1 MSLLPHNAT
10 SQERAIEAAV
20 SRISNVPTP
29 LRDLWDP
36 ETCPV
41 HLLPWLA
48 WALSVEA
55 WASDWPEYRKRAVIR
70 TAMQTARKKGTRG
83 AVVGSL
89 AALGASATVVEWFE
103 MSPAGDPH
111 TFTIDL
117 VGNTNT
123 VEMQDLMFAEVE
135 RTKPLRSH
143 FSINWGVEAEGSVN
157 VCGLLRTGTMQRIT
171 GAANPGITLETYKDP
186 SGTPYTDPSGNP
198 YTIYL

>member
-10 SQERAIEAAV
+10 PQERAIEGAA
-20 SRISNVPTP
+20 SRISDVPTP
-29 LRDLWDP
+29 IWNTWDP
-36 ETCPV
+36 DTCPV
-41 HLLPWLA
+41 HILPWLA

-55 WASDWPEYRKRAVIR
+55 WASDWPEFRKRAVIR
-70 TAMQTARKKGTRG
+70 TALQTARKKGTRG

-89 AALGASATVVEWFE
+89 AALGASATVLEWFE
-103 MSPAGDPH
+103 MSPPGEPH

-123 VEMQDLMFAEVE
+123 AEMQALMLDEVE

-143 FSINWGVEAEGSVN
+143 FSINWGVEADASIN
-157 VCGLLRTGTMQRIT
+157 VCGVFRSGTMQRLEGTTSTDIT
-171 GAANPGITLETYKDP
+171 AEAYTDP
-186 SGTPYTDPSGNP
+186 YLDPYTDPDGEP

>member
-10 SQERAIEAAV
+10 PQERAIEAAV
-20 SRISNVPTP
+20 SRISDVPTP

-36 ETCPV
+36 DTCPV

-55 WASDWPEYRKRAVIR
+55 WMSDWPEYRKRAVVR
-70 TAMQTARKKGTRG
+70 AAMQTARKKGTRG

-89 AALGASATVVEWFE
+89 AALGASATVLEWFE
-103 MSPAGDPH
+103 MSPPGDPH

-117 VGNTNT
+117 VGNTNSI
-123 VEMQDLMFAEVE
+123 EMQNLMAAEVE

-143 FSINWGVEAEGSVN
+143 YTINWGVEAEASLN
-157 VCGLLRTGTMQRIT
+157 VCGVLRTGSLQRIT
-171 GAANPGITLETYKDP
+171 GTSDAAISLEAYTDP
-186 SGTPYTDPSGNP
+186 SGAPFTDPSGNP